1 MKFFYHSS
9 TTLLL
14 SLILLFTGCSKKDVQ
29 PQQGSGLTIDPVALT
44 VAKNKFISYPLSVKL
59 NGVQVAAD
67 QITWVSNDPNIA
79 KVFDNGN
86 VAGVIA
92 GGTDI
97 VATLKNGKGS
107 IKCHITVTDKNEYKF
122 RLVLKDKGTS
132 DFSIGAPEKFLSAKA
147 IERRRRQ
154 NILINETDLPISAEY
169 IKEIQKIGGVIVAQ
183 SKWLNT
189 VSVHCTSE
197 SMMYKYKQLPFV
209 QDVLEVWQ
217 SYAGNRESE
226 TDGTQPDANNSTYGA
241 AFNNIN
247 TNKGQTLH
255 DKGYAGEGMDIAVID
270 AGFKNINTNP
280 TLNNIRIKGSKSF
293 IYEYPNPFDT
303 DSHGVWVTSC
313 MATNKPG
320 TYVGTAPGANYW
332 LLRTEDQTT
341 EFPIEEDY
349 MVAALEYADSAGVDI
364 VNTSLIYTYHDG
376 ALKSIRFNDTDG
388 KTLLASRGANM
399 AASKGIFIV
408 AAAGNSSDWVGAP
421 GESPNVL
428 AVGAINPS
436 GTITNFSSFGMTAD
450 GRMKPDIVALGG
462 SVSVIN
468 TKGNAELRNGTSY
481 SSPIICGLVACLWQ
495 AYPKLTN
502 KQLLDIMRKSSNK
515 YGSPLLPYGY
525 GVTDMQVAI
534 KLAQATSNGK

>member
-1 MKFFYHSS
+1 MKYFYHSS

-14 SLILLFTGCSKKDVQ
+14 SLLFLFTGCSKKDVQ
-29 PQQGSGLTIDPVALT
+29 PQTGSGISIDPVAVT
-44 VAKNKFISYPLSVKL
+44 VAKNNFISNPLSVKF
-59 NGVQVAAD
+59 NDVTVAAD
-67 QITWVSNDPNIA
+67 QITWVSNDTTIA
-79 KVFDNGN
+79 KVFENGN

-92 GGTDI
+92 GETDI

-107 IKCHITVTDKNEYKF
+107 IKCHVTVTDKNEYKF

-132 DFSIGAPEKFLSAKA
+132 DFSISAPEKFLSARA

-154 NILINETDLPISAEY
+154 NIAINETDLPISAEY
-169 IKEIQKIGGVIVAQ
+169 IKEIQKIGGVIVAK

-189 VSVHCTSE
+189 VTVHCTSE
-197 SMMYKYKQLPFV
+197 NLMFKYKQLPFV
-209 QDVLEVWQ
+209 KDVLEVWQ
-217 SYAGNRESE
+217 SYAGKPENEP
-226 TDGTQPDANNSTYGA
+226 DGSQPDANNSTYAA

-247 TNKGQTLH
+247 TNKGQALH

-270 AGFKNINTNP
+270 GGFKNINTNP
-280 TLNNIRIKGSKSF
+280 ALNNIKIKGSKSF
-293 IYEYPNPFDT
+293 IYEHPNPLET

-341 EFPIEEDY
+341 EFPVEEDY

-376 ALKSIRFNDTDG
+376 ALKSIGYSDSDG
-388 KTLLASRGANM
+388 KTIMASRGANM

-421 GESPNVL
+421 AESPNVL
-428 AVGAINPS
+428 AVGAIYTS
-436 GTITNFSSFGMTAD
+436 GIITYFSSFGMTAD
-450 GRMKPDIVALGG
+450 GRMKPDVVALGG
-462 SVSVIN
+462 GASVIN

-481 SSPIICGLVACLWQ
+481 ASPIICGLVACLWQ

-502 KQLLDIMRKSSNK
+502 KQLLDIVRRSSNR
-515 YGSPLLPYGY
+515 YNNPVLPYGY
-525 GVTDMQVAI
+525 GVPDMQVAMQ
-534 KLAQATSNGK
+534 LAQTASNGK